1 MAKKIK
7 IGNNIISQV
16 EIDDILNISSYK
28 ATIEVEDKS
37 NKKENKYVI
46 KQEYF
51 GENENT
57 QEVIEPENIAGVRI
71 IKKDRK
77 TYIRKF

>member
-28 ATIEVEDKS
+28 ATIEVEVKS
-37 NKKENKYVI
+37 NKNENKYVI

-51 GENENT
+51 
-57 QEVIEPENIAGVRI
+57 
-71 IKKDRK
+71 
-77 TYIRKF
+77 

>member
-28 ATIEVEDKS
+28 ATIEVEVKS
-37 NKKENKYVI
+37 NKNENKYVI

-51 GENENT
+51 GEN
-57 QEVIEPENIAGVRI
+57 
-71 IKKDRK
+71 
-77 TYIRKF
+77 

>member
-28 ATIEVEDKS
+28 ATIEVEVKS
-37 NKKENKYVI
+37 NKNENKYVI

-71 IKKDRK
+71 IKKDRR